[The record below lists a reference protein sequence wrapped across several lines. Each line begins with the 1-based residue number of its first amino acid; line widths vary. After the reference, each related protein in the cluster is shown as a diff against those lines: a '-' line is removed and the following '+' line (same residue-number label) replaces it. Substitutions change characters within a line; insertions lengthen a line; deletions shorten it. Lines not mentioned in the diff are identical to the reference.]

1 MIVNLE
7 RVNVPVENLDQ
18 ADPIDIDVEMD
29 GPSDDDGYPNIVRGR
44 TIQDAAAIK
53 LAKNIL
59 TYIGLGCKLKPISE
73 FVTDFLAAVY
83 FANHFF
89 LYFKIA

>member
-29 GPSDDDGYPNIVRGR
+29 GPSDDDGYPNIVRSR

-59 TYIGLGCKLKPISE
+59 TYIGLGCEDK
-73 FVTDFLAAVY
+73 
-83 FANHFF
+83 AN
-89 LYFKIA
+89 K